1 MKFMKIGTRPDTFF
15 TVDAT
20 RSITLDVPS
29 NLTVQVNNTKY
40 LLHKSLLLPK
50 CGLLQQL
57 CDSNGSDD
65 QIIDLH
71 EVPAGEEGFELC
83 IKFCYGISINLSAT
97 NIVKALCA
105 SHFLQMTE
113 AVEKGNFI
121 SKLELFFASFILQAW
136 KDPIVTLQST
146 VTLPTWSE
154 NLRITSRCIDAA
166 ATKILANLSGV
177 TWSYTY
183 TRPGFNDKAHKRA
196 PRDWWTE
203 DIADLDVPLFQRLLS
218 TVRSSIQPPLVGE
231 ALHVYACRHLP
242 DEAAVES
249 YSSESVVKQREVLEF
264 IVSQIPTPKG
274 SVSTGFFLRLLRQA
288 SRVGVSDWAVSEITK
303 RAGRQLTEA
312 SLADLMK
319 LRGCSPSSSAFN
331 EINLVKTMLE
341 HFLVDYR
348 RNSLPETDTIRE
360 ENGRTDQS
368 LVKVGK
374 LIDSYLVE
382 VAKDANLQ
390 VSKLIDLAETLPEE
404 ARPVHD
410 DLYKIID
417 SYLKKHPILQKSQ
430 KKRLCRMLDCRKLS
444 IDACMHAVQNERLPL
459 RTVVQVI
466 FLEHVRA
473 AVSINQNV
481 ELRHDIKAMLP
492 AMREDAQRPVSPAA
506 ESKDLV
512 SDKVMTKRI
521 DGRKLAEMSISRE
534 NYGKDKRSSCVKPT
548 IKEAMEVGK
557 SAEVTEEIDSKSRMR
572 HKVADHLSSR
582 AVTSEIIEEA
592 ALKNKARPKGM
603 PLVSQKTTKMV
614 GKLPVQRG
622 S

>member
-29 NLTVQVNNTKY
+29 DLTIQVNNTKY
-40 LLHKSLLLPK
+40 LLHKFLLLPK

-57 CDSNGSDD
+57 CDSNGSDV
-65 QIIDLH
+65 QTIDLH

-83 IKFCYGISINLSAT
+83 VKFCYGISINLSAT

-105 SHFLQMTE
+105 SHFLKMTE

-121 SKLELFFASFILQAW
+121 SKLELFLASFILQAW

-154 NLRITSRCIDAA
+154 NLGMTGRCIDAV
-166 ATKILANLSGV
+166 ATKILADLSSV

-183 TRPGFNDKAHKRA
+183 TRPGFNEKAHKRA

-203 DIADLDVPLFQRLLS
+203 DIADLDVPLFQRVLS
-218 TVRSSIQPPLVGE
+218 MVRSSIPAPLVGE

-242 DEAAVES
+242 DEAAIES
-249 YSSESVVKQREVLEF
+249 SSSESVVKQREVLEF

-274 SVSTGFFLRLLRQA
+274 SVSTGFLLRLLRQA
-288 SRVGVSDWAVSEITK
+288 SRLGVSDWTMSEIMK
-303 RAGRQLTEA
+303 RAGRQLKEA
-312 SLADLMK
+312 SLVDLLK
-319 LRGCSPSSSAFN
+319 LRGSSPSSSAFS

-348 RNSLPETDTIRE
+348 RPSLPETGMTEE
-360 ENGRTDQS
+360 ENGKSDQS

-382 VAKDANLQ
+382 VAKDANLP

-410 DLYKIID
+410 DLYRIID
-417 SYLKKHPILQKSQ
+417 SYLKKHPDLSKSQ

-459 RTVVQVI
+459 RTVVQVL

-473 AVSINQNV
+473 AMSISQNV

-492 AMREDAQRPVSPAA
+492 QMSEDKHRKMLLAP
-506 ESKDLV
+506 EC
-512 SDKVMTKRI
+512 SDKVMTKQS
-521 DGRKLAEMSISRE
+521 DGRKLAERSISGESYSR
-534 NYGKDKRSSCVKPT
+534 DKRSPHGTVKPT
-548 IKEAMEVGK
+548 IKEVMEVGK
-557 SAEVTEEIDSKSRMR
+557 AMEVTEEIDSKGKIRP
-572 HKVADHLSSR
+572 KGADRVSSR
-582 AVTSEIIEEA
+582 AVTSEIMEEA
-592 ALKNKARPKGM
+592 DPKNKVKPMGM
-603 PLVSQKTTKMV
+603 PPISHRTTKM
-614 GKLPVQRG
+614 GSKLPVQRG